1 MARFKIFI
9 DKVGKYRFLLKSN
22 EKQIVFTSKGY
33 PSRLICFNHIRF
45 IKKYAS
51 KDEKYERHVSHSG
64 SPYFI
69 FKLYKDKIIGV
80 SEMFLSKLKMENII
94 SLIKNDANIAEI
106 DNTIYSI

>member
-64 SPYFI
+64 SPY
-69 FKLYKDKIIGV
+69 L
-80 SEMFLSKLKMENII
+80 FLSSIKTKLLVLVKCF
-94 SLIKNDANIAEI
+94 
-106 DNTIYSI
+106 